1 MKKLAIIGAVILLLG
16 VLAAAGGFIAAKGD
30 ISVLDVDGGFWRIET
45 GRASESERVERT
57 FMSDGL
63 KKIEVSTISDSVKVG
78 TSDDGLVHVTYYT
91 ESNKEYAISEG
102 NGALAIKEKR
112 TKNFAIFNFDLGIS
126 SGDTTVLIPEGMTL
140 ELDVSTV
147 SGSAELIANGGAV
160 TVETTSGSVRLEGS
174 AKTLNV
180 NTVSGSVRLSGF
192 SADKITIET
201 VSGSVT
207 GSLSGSQEDYAV
219 DFSTVS
225 GSCNLEK
232 KSTGSKKLEV
242 STVSGSVQLSFAG

>member
-45 GRASESERVERT
+45 GRASETERVERT
-57 FMSDGL
+57 FMPDGL

-78 TSDDGLVHVTYYT
+78 ISEDGLVHISYT
-91 ESNKEYAISEG
+91 AG
-102 NGALAIKEKR
+102 NYKDYVLNDINGTLSIIEKR
-112 TKNFAIFNFDLGIS
+112 THSYSIFNFDFGARS
-126 SGDTTVLIPEGMTL
+126 AETSVLIPEGLTP
-140 ELDVSTV
+140 ELDVSSV

-160 TVETTSGSVRLEGS
+160 TLETTSGSVRLEGA

-225 GSCNLEK
+225 GSCNREK